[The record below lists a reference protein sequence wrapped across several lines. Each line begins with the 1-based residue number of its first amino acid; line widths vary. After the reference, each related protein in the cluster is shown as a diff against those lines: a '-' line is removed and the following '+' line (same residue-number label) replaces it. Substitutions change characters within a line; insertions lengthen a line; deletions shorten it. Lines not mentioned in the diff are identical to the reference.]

1 MADSEPLPMSRRQRA
16 NVERWRVPL
25 GFAAVAVYL
34 IFAQPTW
41 RSIAAGIPIAMLGL
55 GIRAWASGHLRKNV
69 RLAVTGPYAYSRNP
83 LYFGS
88 AVMLSGAL
96 ISSGN
101 LFLAIGL
108 LGLFLLVYYP
118 VMSSEADRMRSL
130 FGADYERWE
139 ATVPLFIPRLVPRRV
154 DSGERFEAE
163 LYLQHREY
171 RAFVGLAVLY
181 GLLVLKLVLWN

>member
-1 MADSEPLPMSRRQRA
+1 M
-16 NVERWRVPL
+16 ERWRVPL
-25 GFAAVAVYL
+25 GFAAVTVYL
-34 IFAQPTW
+34 IFAKPTW
-41 RSIAAGIPIAMLGL
+41 TSIAAGLPIAMIGL

-69 RLAVTGPYAYSRNP
+69 RLAVSGPYAYSRNP

-88 AVMLSGAL
+88 VLMLSGAL
-96 ISSGN
+96 LSSGN

-118 VMSSEADRMRSL
+118 VITSEADRMRSL

-154 DSGERFEAE
+154 DSGERFDAA
-163 LYLQHREY
+163 LYLHHREY
-171 RAFVGLAVLY
+171 RAFIGLAVLY
-181 GLLVLKLVLWN
+181 GMLALKLFLWG